1 MSLRKL
7 ICKYREGNI
16 SKYYRDPR
24 RFMIKIGLLFCLS
37 FFLVSCSSPAV
48 PSAPL
53 EGSENGLTLT
63 ITTPPY
69 TLAKDSDGFDLIQV
83 EDFSSSGDPGEPFLP
98 RQVISI
104 ALPPNVALESVEIRV
119 VDYQLKS
126 LDGTFKIKLSVAD
139 SPSDSGD
146 SSPAGEKG
154 ITDADFIQQ
163 LPPGQMRKW
172 IFTKIEFSPFIYDL
186 ETGSLSVVSEV
197 QLQVT
202 YDLSSAELDQ
212 ALLADDTMDDLAEE
226 TFINFD
232 SAKDWYQPENSSG
245 E

>member
-1 MSLRKL
+1 MSSRKL
-7 ICKYREGNI
+7 VCKYHQVNI

-37 FFLVSCSSPAV
+37 IFLVSCSSPA
-48 PSAPL
+48 APL
-53 EGSENGLTLT
+53 SPSESSENGLILT

-69 TLAKDSDGFDLIQV
+69 TLAKDSAGFDLIQV

-98 RQVISI
+98 RKVISI
-104 ALPPNVALESVEIRV
+104 ALPPNVDLESVEIQV
-119 VDYQLKS
+119 VEYQLEA

-146 SSPAGEKG
+146 SSPVGEDG
-154 ITDADFIQQ
+154 ISDDDFIQQ

-172 IFTKIEFSPFIYDL
+172 IFTKIEFSPFIYDV

-197 QLQVT
+197 QLRVV
-202 YDLSSAELDQ
+202 YDLSSAELDE
-212 ALLADDTMDDLAEE
+212 ALLADNAMDDLAEE

-232 SAKDWYQPENSSG
+232 SAKDWYQLENQ
-245 E
+245 